1 MNTKTYTIIGSAV
14 GLAVFFA
21 VAMLPALLYGGYA
34 GVLIAGGIFGTPL
47 VPSFLVRTLIIGG
60 MILGTIGVGA
70 LFSVGGAVAGAALSA
85 LTREPLAN
93 LPISDRK

>member
-1 MNTKTYTIIGSAV
+1 MNSKTYTLIGSVV
-14 GLAVFFA
+14 GLVAFFA

-47 VPSFLVRTLIIGG
+47 VSSFLVRTLIIGG

-70 LFSVGGAVAGAALSA
+70 LFAVSGAVAGAALSA

-93 LPISDRK
+93 LPIADRK